1 MSTPDD
7 TAQTWRDVADQLTA
21 TQNAQLERLVRDEPQ
36 TLLEMAQQWAA
47 KNVAD
52 AAPVDHVAQP
62 VGAVRTFDWQFDSD
76 WFRDFEGT
84 TLAPG
89 RPAFRSTVDS
99 RPTARRGAGSPS
111 MLATWTR
118 WNRWWPANWEER
130 LPTRPTRSSG
140 SGESTKAD
148 SLRHDPDV
156 ITQLTRCEPTSHC
169 TK

>member
-1 MSTPDD
+1 MSTPDY

-62 VGAVRTFDWQFDSD
+62 VGAVRTFDWQLDSD

-99 RPTARRGAGSPS
+99 RPTARRWIAVHARNLDALEPLVARELGGALTDAP
-111 MLATWTR
+111 
-118 WNRWWPANWEER
+118 NEIER
-130 LPTRPTRSSG
+130 LG
-140 SGESTKAD
+140 
-148 SLRHDPDV
+148 
-156 ITQLTRCEPTSHC
+156 
-169 TK
+169 